1 MWQTGVDRG
10 WGAGDT
16 GVRRRYRHEAPPGMR
31 RQGRIS
37 DDGEVAMKTRVQWLR
52 SPAAIKAHAAFLLL
66 IV

>member
-1 MWQTGVDRG
+1 
-10 WGAGDT
+10 
-16 GVRRRYRHEAPPGMR
+16 MR